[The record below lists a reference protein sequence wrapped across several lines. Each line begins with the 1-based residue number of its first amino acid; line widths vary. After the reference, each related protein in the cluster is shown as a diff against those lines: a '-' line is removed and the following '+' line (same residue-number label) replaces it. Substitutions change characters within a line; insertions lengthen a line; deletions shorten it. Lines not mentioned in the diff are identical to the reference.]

1 MEKLFSVDTSK
12 GGEIMKDHQLLEA
25 VEIIEKEAKAALK
38 NPLLP
43 TSAKKTAVLMSAVVS
58 ELVKRGI
65 AENGRQQ

>member
-1 MEKLFSVDTSK
+1 
-12 GGEIMKDHQLLEA
+12 MKDHQLLEA